1 MDDLVQRLDRLEREN
16 RRFKWVGSMVL
27 VTIAAFL
34 VMGQAK
40 SSNVPKVIEAE
51 KFVLRDKS
59 GKVFAALQTE
69 AKNEPALNLYDKNG
83 KVRVTLGIM
92 EIGNP
97 MPHRFLYDA
106 NEKFRVKLAV
116 LDDAAIMYLHD
127 KDGRVLWSTP

>member
-16 RRFKWVGSMVL
+16 WRFKWVGSMVL

-40 SSNVPKVIEAE
+40 SSNVPEVIEAE

-97 MPHRFLYDA
+97 MPHLFLYDA